1 MEYNDQMKNRV
12 KRMEGQL
19 RGILKMMEENKDCKE
34 VITQLSAVRSAVDRT
49 IGVIVSSNLVEC
61 VQDAGVNGEKTDEM
75 IKEAVNLLVKSRWNS
90 RVDIFFSFVMIPIGV
105 IVKRKGGIKMNA
117 DKVLDAKGLA
127 CPMPIVKSRMAINE
141 LEGGKY

>member
-19 RGILKMMEENKDCKE
+19 RGILKMMEEDKNCKE

-61 VQDAGVNGEKTDEM
+61 VQEAEQNGENMDEL
-75 IKEAVNLLVKSRWNS
+75 IKEAVNLLVKSR
-90 RVDIFFSFVMIPIGV
+90 
-105 IVKRKGGIKMNA
+105 
-117 DKVLDAKGLA
+117 
-127 CPMPIVKSRMAINE
+127 
-141 LEGGKY
+141 